1 MKRGNDDEDHKEDE
15 AAEKKQKISE
25 ELPVKFKNYIRAT
38 LNKQYSSDKI
48 DDVVLLAEKA
58 LTKRDMNPQKG
69 RFSFPSTSQIEDRA
83 FHDDTV
89 GRRFSQGIQMRFVEA
104 SVRHSTNTP
113 VKLEAKKKKK
123 NKNSILY
130 VLGKNSNSW
139 DQLVKR
145 NNLAAGQI
153 VQFWMVRVMRRP
165 CCFALHRLREEGN
178 NNIIQETKLDKW
190 ELIGFKNLI
199 KGIFKKEDIDIGD
212 GVLMIQKPLSNRD
225 VNPQK
230 GRFSFP
236 STSLIETHLR
246 FLDEGKGMEIRLI
259 DPPGF
264 YYTMVQLKAK
274 KKKKKNKKNRI
285 LYVLEN
291 ISDSWNKLVAENDL
305 EAGQTVQLWAFPV
318 MGKLGCFALRNLTT
332 EDGITMNDPANGNL
346 DAADNSSSSSSASSA
361 SSSSSASSDE

>member
-1 MKRGNDDEDHKEDE
+1 
-15 AAEKKQKISE
+15 
-25 ELPVKFKNYIRAT
+25 
-38 LNKQYSSDKI
+38 
-48 DDVVLLAEKA
+48 
-58 LTKRDMNPQKG
+58 
-69 RFSFPSTSQIEDRA
+69 
-83 FHDDTV
+83 
-89 GRRFSQGIQMRFVEA
+89 
-104 SVRHSTNTP
+104 
-113 VKLEAKKKKK
+113 
-123 NKNSILY
+123 
-130 VLGKNSNSW
+130 
-139 DQLVKR
+139 
-145 NNLAAGQI
+145 
-153 VQFWMVRVMRRP
+153 
-165 CCFALHRLREEGN
+165 
-178 NNIIQETKLDKW
+178 
-190 ELIGFKNLI
+190 
-199 KGIFKKEDIDIGD
+199 
-212 GVLMIQKPLSNRD
+212 MIQKPLSNRD

-305 EAGQTVQLWAFPV
+305 EAGQTVQLWAFRV

-332 EDGITMNDPANGNL
+332 EDGITMKDPANGNL

>member
-15 AAEKKQKISE
+15 AADKKQKISE
-25 ELPVKFKNYIRAT
+25 ELPVEFKNYIRAT

-69 RFSFPSTSQIEDRA
+69 RFSFPSTSLFEDRA

-89 GRRFSQGIQMRFVEA
+89 GRRFSQGIQMRFIEA

-153 VQFWMVRVMRRP
+153 VQLWMVRVMRRQ
-165 CCFALHRLREEGN
+165 CCFVLHRLREEGN
-178 NNIIQETKLDKW
+178 NNIIQESKLDKW

-199 KGIFKKEDIDIGD
+199 KGIFK
-212 GVLMIQKPLSNRD
+212 N
-225 VNPQK
+225 
-230 GRFSFP
+230 
-236 STSLIETHLR
+236 
-246 FLDEGKGMEIRLI
+246 
-259 DPPGF
+259 
-264 YYTMVQLKAK
+264 
-274 KKKKKNKKNRI
+274 
-285 LYVLEN
+285 
-291 ISDSWNKLVAENDL
+291 
-305 EAGQTVQLWAFPV
+305 
-318 MGKLGCFALRNLTT
+318 
-332 EDGITMNDPANGNL
+332 
-346 DAADNSSSSSSASSA
+346 
-361 SSSSSASSDE
+361 